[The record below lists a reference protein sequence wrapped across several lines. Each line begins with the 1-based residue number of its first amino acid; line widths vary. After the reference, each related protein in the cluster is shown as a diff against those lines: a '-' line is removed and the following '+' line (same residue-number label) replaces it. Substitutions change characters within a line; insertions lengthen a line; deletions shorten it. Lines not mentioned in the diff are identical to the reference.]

1 MTHELFDGFSI
12 AHQGTQFP
20 LLAETADMADAVGAV
35 QRTAL
40 DVVQAQPALA
50 VLDDLTGPL
59 GQPVNLLS
67 AEQRDDDGTHVVP
80 PHQRNGPCSRSN
92 GRLRPTEV
100 IG

>member
-1 MTHELFDGFSI
+1 MTHQLFDGFSI
-12 AHQGTQFP
+12 AHQGTQLP

-50 VLDDLTGPL
+50 VLDDLTGAL

-67 AEQRDDDGTHVVP
+67 AEQLDDGTHVVP
-80 PHQRNGPCSRSN
+80 SHQRTDRVLGLM
-92 GRLRPTEV
+92 GGYDRPK
-100 IG
+100 